1 MFDDPAV
8 AALFNLP
15 TLGMIWLGAFVGAIA
30 SGGAGFAFAITAAA
44 FWLHVLDPARAT
56 LLVVACSA
64 LLQFGTIW
72 PLLHY
77 IERRRVWP
85 FIAGGLVG
93 IPIGVRLL
101 AHTDP
106 ALLKMALG
114 WFLAAFGTYVLA
126 APRLPV
132 VTAGGQAADA
142 AVGFAG
148 GILGGLGG
156 YSGVLPTIW
165 TQLRGWPKDVARG
178 VYQPFI
184 IVAQLVTL
192 VLVGIVALDRATV
205 LLFLATLPPMAAGAA
220 LGWNLYGR
228 LDDRRFRQML
238 AVLLIVSGLM
248 LVF

>member
-8 AALFNLP
+8 AALFSLP

-44 FWLHVLDPARAT
+44 FWLHVLDPVRAT

-72 PLLHY
+72 PLRHY

-85 FIAGGLVG
+85 FIAGGLIG

-132 VTAGGQAADA
+132 VTAGGRAADA
-142 AVGFAG
+142 VVGFAG

-192 VLVGIVALDRATV
+192 VLVGMVALDRATV
-205 LLFLATLPPMAAGAA
+205 LLFLTTLPPMAAGAA

-238 AVLLIVSGLM
+238 AVLLVVSGLT